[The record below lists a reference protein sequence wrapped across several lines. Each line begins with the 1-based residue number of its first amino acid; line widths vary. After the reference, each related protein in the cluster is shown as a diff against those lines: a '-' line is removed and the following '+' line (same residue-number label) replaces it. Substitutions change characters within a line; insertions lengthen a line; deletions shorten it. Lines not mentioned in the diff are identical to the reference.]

1 MIYLDCAASTIASKE
16 VRQAMEPWLWG
27 HVGNPSSRHRLG
39 CAASEAIENARHN
52 VLRAF
57 GLSSQGDLVFTSGAT
72 EANNLAVLGIARAVK
87 GKGGHIILS
96 PFEHKSVAAM
106 ANQLKS
112 EGFSVDTATYNGATG
127 KFNYDKLLK
136 KDTILVAHM
145 LVNNVTGAVFL
156 DDLQDLKKQ
165 MQDICPSAYLH
176 ADCVQAVGKMD
187 IPMSRI
193 GIDSAVVSGHKIH
206 GPKGV
211 GALLLARRNIPI
223 KSLVYGGGQEN
234 GLRPGTENVAAI
246 VGLGEAVANINQNKV
261 ELRSKITVL
270 HEMLTTGIR
279 GSSHSFGLLE
289 DTVPEPTKRLFSK
302 EGVYAPTVVG
312 VVVPYAPAE
321 TYLNQL
327 QTQNVYIGVGSAC
340 QAHEN
345 ALPASLLALKLNP
358 RDARNTIRVSFSWNT
373 TKEEISGFLDELEN
387 CANVLSGKATKRTRK
402 HVSPEVEPAPT
413 ETEKMEETLT
423 EIPTGTHEK
432 KQTDSPL
439 EKKPRIEQEPVDHD
453 MKPERSFTKK
463 PNDASADAIRKK
475 MPKSNGV
482 PYKFPLELER
492 PQNGT
497 ESECA
502 TGTCKIAKT
511 YDIDLK
517 PLPKFHPTP
526 VGYKPYDEEILPGL
540 TDDDGPTM
548 VLVREGEHVLK
559 ANKGARTGSKL
570 SANYIRF
577 REALIGSLKA
587 AAADVGIKITIPKK
601 VFGYLFVK
609 PVESALPEGMTMFE
623 ATQRLTRRFRDVMGS
638 FSISPVW
645 VEDPL
650 KAKNFD
656 LEPVEKRMAVILGSI
671 LAQPENRDRKG
682 ILRVK
687 VETKRTNKNL
697 PLNSPQITA
706 RLENFLVRQ
715 FPDRIERGGFKNSDI
730 TLKVEMRQDETIY
743 NGGTF
748 KSIGGMP
755 YASCGKGLCLLSG
768 GLDSPVAAFNMM
780 KRGMAVDFVS
790 FHSYPY
796 LGEQSKQKLASLVQ
810 QLTRFQPGARL
821 WLVPFTDCQRAIK
834 DHCDESYRTIL
845 YRRMMQRIASKIAH
859 VDGHS
864 CTITGE
870 CLGQVASQTIENMTC
885 VEQASGV
892 PVLRPLV
899 GMDKV
904 TVMDTARDIGTY
916 DISIIPEPDCCV
928 VFQPKGPVISGKI
941 FDCLTEEAKIDV
953 DGLVHDALV
962 GSRAFTYPTPFG
974 EIENALLLPKEEQ
987 KKTFLGDVEKGLC
1000 TTCHIPYFKEKK
1012 TAASH
1017 LGGGVHKRRT
1027 DGFAYPADTNEVNA
1041 EKAKA
1046 KKLAKLEAAKRQA
1059 AETEV

>member
-517 PLPKFHPTP
+517 PLPKFHPTA
-526 VGYKPYDEEILPGL
+526 I
-540 TDDDGPTM
+540 
-548 VLVREGEHVLK
+548 H
-559 ANKGARTGSKL
+559 N
-570 SANYIRF
+570 
-577 REALIGSLKA
+577 
-587 AAADVGIKITIPKK
+587 
-601 VFGYLFVK
+601 
-609 PVESALPEGMTMFE
+609 
-623 ATQRLTRRFRDVMGS
+623 TQ
-638 FSISPVW
+638 W
-645 VEDPL
+645 
-650 KAKNFD
+650 
-656 LEPVEKRMAVILGSI
+656 
-671 LAQPENRDRKG
+671 
-682 ILRVK
+682 
-687 VETKRTNKNL
+687 
-697 PLNSPQITA
+697 
-706 RLENFLVRQ
+706 
-715 FPDRIERGGFKNSDI
+715 
-730 TLKVEMRQDETIY
+730 
-743 NGGTF
+743 
-748 KSIGGMP
+748 
-755 YASCGKGLCLLSG
+755 
-768 GLDSPVAAFNMM
+768 
-780 KRGMAVDFVS
+780 
-790 FHSYPY
+790 
-796 LGEQSKQKLASLVQ
+796 
-810 QLTRFQPGARL
+810 
-821 WLVPFTDCQRAIK
+821 
-834 DHCDESYRTIL
+834 
-845 YRRMMQRIASKIAH
+845 
-859 VDGHS
+859 
-864 CTITGE
+864 
-870 CLGQVASQTIENMTC
+870 
-885 VEQASGV
+885 
-892 PVLRPLV
+892 
-899 GMDKV
+899 
-904 TVMDTARDIGTY
+904 
-916 DISIIPEPDCCV
+916 
-928 VFQPKGPVISGKI
+928 
-941 FDCLTEEAKIDV
+941 
-953 DGLVHDALV
+953 
-962 GSRAFTYPTPFG
+962 
-974 EIENALLLPKEEQ
+974 
-987 KKTFLGDVEKGLC
+987 
-1000 TTCHIPYFKEKK
+1000 
-1012 TAASH
+1012 
-1017 LGGGVHKRRT
+1017 
-1027 DGFAYPADTNEVNA
+1027 
-1041 EKAKA
+1041 
-1046 KKLAKLEAAKRQA
+1046 
-1059 AETEV
+1059 